1 MIRELDWRDLPLL
14 HRVRDRG
21 ICPDS
26 QLAFTRGAN
35 AFQNALLDVFIPGR
49 SAITLV
55 AREGDHDA
63 VGQCIHRGDSPV
75 ARITFLGPIE
85 SLQHDLGMQLV
96 ESLAYT
102 AGEHGAFNLVAD
114 VDEHSF
120 AFDRLRQA
128 GFAVYARQRIWR
140 LGNGRQDLPDA
151 QGIAWQLESSSDSLA
166 AQGLYLNIVPGLI
179 QQVEAG
185 PSRPGHNL
193 VHWRDDELLG
203 YLDIERGSLGTWVQP
218 FFHPA
223 AEDFYRL
230 MADFLHQT
238 PVDRPLFV
246 CVRSYQSWMGRPLER
261 LWFEPEVDQAVLVKR
276 LTARVR
282 KPVKGRLRTVEGT
295 YPEPTAPIARIEEPA
310 GAPR

>member
-35 AFQNALLDVFIPGR
+35 AFQNALLDVLIPGR

-63 VGQCIHRGDSPV
+63 VGQCLHRGDSPV

-85 SLQHDLGMQLV
+85 ALQQDLGMQLV

-140 LGNGRQDLPDA
+140 LGDDRQDLPDA
-151 QGIAWQLESSSDSLA
+151 QGITWQLESPSDSLA

-179 QQVEAG
+179 QQVETG

-276 LTARVR
+276 LTARVP
-282 KPVKGRLRTVEGT
+282 KPVRGRLRRVEGT